1 MNLQTR
7 LTYKFQYFSIPVTA
21 ELLCMAIVSAI
32 LPAPKPLSVTSAV
45 LQQEN
50 STLWLTNSRHLL
62 KGAHRIGKR
71 TGANG
76 RNNRVKALIGKGKG
90 LRVGQQKKMS
100 TDKLAARC
108 RATFNIS
115 MLTSTA
121 VIRQP
126 GE

>member
-1 MNLQTR
+1 MAVGPLVLPTA
-7 LTYKFQYFSIPVTA
+7 KPFSI
-21 ELLCMAIVSAI
+21 
-32 LPAPKPLSVTSAV
+32 TSAV